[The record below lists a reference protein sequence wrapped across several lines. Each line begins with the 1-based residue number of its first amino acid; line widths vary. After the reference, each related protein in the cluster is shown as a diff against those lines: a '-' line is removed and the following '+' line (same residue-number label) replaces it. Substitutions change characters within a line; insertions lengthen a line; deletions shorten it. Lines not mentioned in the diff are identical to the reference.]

1 MEAFSEI
8 GVDIRISGF
17 RMSSSI
23 ISDTSHLLKFTF
35 LLPSAIATNY
45 FTDLIYTLS
54 GEPLSHTKEPL
65 KENQSTMT

>member
-54 GEPLSHTKEPL
+54 GEPL